1 MPIRIATL
9 DDTQAICQLF
19 RTQIERWQRMD
30 KQGNVED
37 LDYADLNIYERWLH
51 GGAWMSIETG
61 AIWLSHLLS
70 GAGTPYVLENDDSEI
85 VGYAE
90 TYTGDEPAP
99 YGYHLHIGR
108 MVTKDKSDTL
118 KDTLMQFLLE
128 QAGGIGRITASS
140 TAYDNNTLDFYRRY
154 GMNNINTIQQI
165 SISTASSN
173 VGFYKVTDHPD
184 SDASKIQNW
193 SMPIG
198 RTQTSRFHWE
208 HLWPNLWQA
217 VPQIIER
224 RTHRQHFNAAGQEAL
239 VCGQQHLYNPR
250 SADIYCWTPKPLT
263 AQVINA
269 VRDWAHKQGYRT
281 LTLAV
286 TEKIAA
292 ILASNV
298 EKTPYQHTI
307 LARDV

>member
-1 MPIRIATL
+1 MPIRRATL
-9 DDTQAICQLF
+9 DDTQAISQLF
-19 RTQIERWQRMD
+19 RAQIERWQRMD
-30 KQGNVED
+30 KQGQVQD
-37 LDYADLNIYERWLH
+37 LDYAALTIYERWLH

-70 GAGTPYVLENDDSEI
+70 GAGNPVVLEADSGTI

-90 TYTGDEPAP
+90 TYAGDEPAP
-99 YGYHLHIGR
+99 YKYHLHIGR
-108 MVTKDKSDTL
+108 MVTQDNDDNHKDSL
-118 KDTLMQFLLE
+118 IQFLLE
-128 QAGGIGRITASS
+128 QAGGIGRITASC
-140 TAYDNNTLDFYRRY
+140 TAYDNDSLNFYRRY
-154 GMNNINTIQQI
+154 GMSDIDSVQQV
-165 SISTASSN
+165 SISTASSS
-173 VGFYKVTDHPD
+173 VGFYKVTDHPK
-184 SDASKIQNW
+184 ATVAQVANW

-198 RTQTSRFHWE
+198 RTETSRYHWE
-208 HLWPNLWQA
+208 SLWPNLWQA
-217 VPQIIER
+217 VPQIVER
-224 RTHRQHFNAAGQEAL
+224 KTHRQHFNAAGQEAL

-292 ILASNV
+292 ILGSNI